1 MQVGNKFNHMKLTKS
16 IMLFLISVFALSLNA
31 CNDVENVPEPGLSI
45 TTSSSTYKVGE
56 SVKFDIEGNADFIK
70 FFSGE
75 KGNDYDFNSIDRV
88 VRTIDVNMAFRTEYQ
103 NGGQA
108 SDLLRLV
115 YSTNFDGDYSVA
127 GINKATWTDIT
138 NRCLMPT
145 AISNNNNPLGFAN
158 SDLNIYDL
166 FPNEE
171 AVVYFAFKYHIKGP
185 SGVYGQRTNA
195 IVTGF
200 KISYKDD
207 EDKINSLMEQ
217 SSAAWKL
224 IRHTNYENEAS
235 NVLINDPTKISFSCG
250 ASPQVDKIAY
260 AITPAI
266 NVPKLIN
273 QGPDWGVSIKDY
285 QASKISSYSHKFL
298 SAGQYEVVFVASNAY
313 GKNIKGKEY
322 RIKLNIID

>member
-1 MQVGNKFNHMKLTKS
+1 MQAGNKLNNMKLTKS
-16 IMLFLISVFALSLNA
+16 IILLLISLLTCGLNA
-31 CNDVENVPEPGLSI
+31 CNDDENIPEPGLNI
-45 TTSSSTYKVGE
+45 TTSSSTFKVGE
-56 SVKFDIEGNADFIK
+56 DVKFDIEGNADYIK

-75 KGNDYDFNSIDRV
+75 KGNDYGYNSTDRV
-88 VRTIDVNMAFRTEYQ
+88 VKTIDVNMAFRTEYQ
-103 NGGQA
+103 NGGQF

-115 YSTNFDGDYSVA
+115 YSTNFDGDYSAA
-127 GINKATWTDIT
+127 GINKATWVDIT
-138 NRCLMPT
+138 SRCVMPT
-145 AISNNNNPLGFAN
+145 AISNNNNPLGIAN
-158 SDLNIYDL
+158 SNLNIYDL

-171 AVVYFAFKYHIKGP
+171 TVVYFAFKYHIKGP

-195 IVTGF
+195 IITGF

-217 SSAAWKL
+217 ATAAWKL
-224 IRHTNYENEAS
+224 VRHTNYENEAS
-235 NVLINDPTKISFSCG
+235 NAITNDPTRILFSCG

-273 QGPDWGVSIKDY
+273 QGPDWGISIKDF

-298 SAGQYEVVFVASNAY
+298 TAGEYEVVFVASNAY
-313 GKNIKGKEY
+313 GKNIKAKEY
-322 RIKLNIID
+322 RIKLNITD